1 MAPKKDASRSYN
13 NSVGLYYAES
23 SQLEVGSEKATEG
36 NLDTI
41 DEYLTPTSGL
51 RPTHGSHG
59 IPAWLLLWSYNNL
72 ISCQPH
78 HRRQSKKCHPVGG

>member
-1 MAPKKDASRSYN
+1 MAPKKDASQSYN

-51 RPTHGSHG
+51 RPTHGSHVASH
-59 IPAWLLLWSYNNL
+59 ITVANQKNATP
-72 ISCQPH
+72 
-78 HRRQSKKCHPVGG
+78 